1 VVKLP
6 SGAAVVEWLEDRDD
20 IHNMFQNGLAIKPGP
35 NGIEDLRKVDLQPD
49 FVEIVY
55 IDH

>member
-6 SGAAVVEWLEDRDD
+6 SGAAVVGWLEDRNDSL
-20 IHNMFQNGLAIKPGP
+20 NMFQNGLAIKPGP
-35 NGIEDLRKVDLQPD
+35 NGIEDLREVDPQSD
-49 FVEIVY
+49 FVEVVY